1 MSDAQSS
8 TNQWFYEEKGERKGG
23 VSEQDMIELI
33 RAGRLGYGS
42 SVWAHGFTEWSKL
55 ENTPLRQHLQHTP
68 PPLVGSQV
76 NNTLVWVLAFAP
88 IIGYLMEWFV
98 AGAING
104 SEAAAA
110 RAMENA
116 SYWYITLALNLLLSF
131 FDEKR
136 LQKAG
141 HNTSR
146 FRGWVWLVPVYLYQ
160 RAKNLQ
166 QNLAYFIVWLVSFA
180 LVLLA

>member
-1 MSDAQSS
+1 MSDTQSS
-8 TNQWFYEEKGERKGG
+8 TSLWFYEEKGERKGG
-23 VSEQDMIELI
+23 ASEQEMVELI
-33 RAGRLGYGS
+33 RSGHLGYGS
-42 SVWAHGFTEWSKL
+42 SVWMPGFNEWAKL
-55 ENTPLRQHLQHTP
+55 EDTPLRRHLQQIP
-68 PPLVGSQV
+68 PPLAGSQV

-98 AGAING
+98 AGALHG
-104 SEAAAA
+104 SESAAA

-116 SYWYITLALNLLLSF
+116 SYWYITLALNVLLSF

-160 RAKNLQ
+160 RTKNLQ
-166 QNLAYFIVWLVSFA
+166 QNQAYFIVWLVTFA

>member
-1 MSDAQSS
+1 MS
-8 TNQWFYEEKGERKGG
+8 
-23 VSEQDMIELI
+23 
-33 RAGRLGYGS
+33 
-42 SVWAHGFTEWSKL
+42 
-55 ENTPLRQHLQHTP
+55 
-68 PPLVGSQV
+68 
-76 NNTLVWVLAFAP
+76 NTLVWVLAFAP

-98 AGAING
+98 AGALNG
-104 SEAAAA
+104 SEAAAK

-166 QNLAYFIVWLVSFA
+166 QNLAYFIVWLVTFA

>member
-1 MSDAQSS
+1 
-8 TNQWFYEEKGERKGG
+8 
-23 VSEQDMIELI
+23 
-33 RAGRLGYGS
+33 
-42 SVWAHGFTEWSKL
+42 
-55 ENTPLRQHLQHTP
+55 
-68 PPLVGSQV
+68 
-76 NNTLVWVLAFAP
+76 
-88 IIGYLMEWFV
+88 MEWFV

-104 SEAAAA
+104 SEAEAA

-141 HNTSR
+141 HDTSR
-146 FRGWVWLVPVYLYQ
+146 FKGWVWLVPVYLYQ
-160 RAKNLQ
+160 RAQNLQ
-166 QNLAYFIVWLVSFA
+166 QNQAYFIVWLACFV